1 MGSAASEEAK
11 ELGLAATQKAVEL
24 SQRRRQKR
32 AEKHNAT
39 EAALRQAQDA
49 GIDLDDVEGTGADG
63 RITVSDVRDAAKDE
77 E

>member
-1 MGSAASEEAK
+1 M
-11 ELGLAATQKAVEL
+11 AATQKAVEL

-39 EAALRQAQDA
+39 EAALRQAHEA
-49 GIDLDDVEGTGADG
+49 GIDLDEVEGSGADG
-63 RITVSDVRDAAKDE
+63 RITVADVRDAAKDE